1 MFFLFANSIKIVLK
15 RGGFVKQTNDNLTI
29 INDLQKEIQ
38 CLKNILDRE
47 GISYQKELDQLK
59 NSTNTEPFETN
70 QAAVLFFQMKSQKI
84 WQIDFLHVFGVVQTY
99 TQKE

>member
-1 MFFLFANSIKIVLK
+1 M
-15 RGGFVKQTNDNLTI
+15 KQTNDNLTI

-38 CLKNILDRE
+38 CLKKKKDRE
-47 GISYQKELDQLK
+47 GISNQKELDQLK

-70 QAAVLFFQMKSQKI
+70 QGSRIVFQMKSQKI
-84 WQIDFLHVFGVVQTY
+84 WQIDFLHVLGGVQTY